1 MGKAIAYDLSC
12 YSDFDTIT
20 IADKDT
26 HAISSVN
33 NFIKDKRINP
43 VVLDAAKSKRV
54 KEILREQDIAIS
66 ALPYMFNYM
75 LAKNAIETKTHFLD
89 LGGNNDIVKKEI
101 SLDKEARKRNVLVIP
116 DCGLAPGLTSIIA
129 RDIVD
134 RMEYIDYVKIRVGGL
149 PLYPKPPL
157 NYQIVFSPLSKG
169 KINRE
174 KYKME
179 YEMIDYYDEKNK
191 ITAMMRT
198 TGYSTS
204 IIAQMIERED
214 IMDKGVL
221 TPEKVVPPDIM
232 FNELKKRGIAVNRKI
247 TKVK

>member
-1 MGKAIAYDLSC
+1 MNILIFGAGMMGKAIAYDLSC

-26 HAISSVN
+26 HAISGVN
-33 NFIKDKRINP
+33 NFIKDKRINS

-116 DCGLAPGLTSIIA
+116 DCGLAPGLTSIIT

-157 NYQIVFSPLSKG
+157 NYQIVFSPYGL
-169 KINRE
+169 INEYVEDAVVLDHGEVKRKKSLTE
-174 KYKME
+174 IETVGFPEPFGKME
-179 YEMIDYYDEKNK
+179 AFLTSGDVQHSHTPIK
-191 ITAMMRT
+191 I
-198 TGYSTS
+198 
-204 IIAQMIERED
+204 E
-214 IMDKGVL
+214 
-221 TPEKVVPPDIM
+221 
-232 FNELKKRGIAVNRKI
+232 
-247 TKVK
+247 